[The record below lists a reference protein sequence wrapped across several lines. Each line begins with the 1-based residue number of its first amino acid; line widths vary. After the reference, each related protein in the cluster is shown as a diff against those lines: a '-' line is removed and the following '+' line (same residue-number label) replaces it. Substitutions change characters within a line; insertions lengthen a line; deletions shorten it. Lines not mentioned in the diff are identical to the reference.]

1 MKNNKKSETL
11 VCQIGT
17 IPCGSSCCNA
27 DMETCSDGFCVNRD
41 ETLCNGEICSGAC
54 CNNAEG
60 NGNICCPNLN
70 NNNECPVTGGCECG
84 FGTFTCGSNCCNPD
98 TEKCSDGFCY

>member
-41 ETLCNGEICSGAC
+41 ETLCNGEICS
-54 CNNAEG
+54 
-60 NGNICCPNLN
+60 
-70 NNNECPVTGGCECG
+70 
-84 FGTFTCGSNCCNPD
+84 
-98 TEKCSDGFCY
+98 